1 MCSLFVPK
9 TQTDNKGKPLGLPP
23 CPSFLGLI
31 RVNDKPLRG
40 SLRESLTLHWQHKE
54 VFDYCKNYI
63 CNSLVSGQTA
73 SHCENCHLLQ
83 TLSLLREYKE
93 QKAR

>member
-40 SLRESLTLHWQHKE
+40 SLRESSTLHWQHKG
-54 VFDYCKNYI
+54 VFGIVKNI
-63 CNSLVSGQTA
+63 FTTA
-73 SHCENCHLLQ
+73 SFRVIIIVKINFYNEKRRKQND
-83 TLSLLREYKE
+83 TVGGVG
-93 QKAR
+93 